1 MKNIGFE
8 DLKLAIIGAGKNLE
22 TNKEYV
28 NGLNVFPV
36 PDGDTGTNMSLTMKS
51 VRSKLESAEE
61 NMKSVAKALSTGSL
75 MGARG
80 NSGVILSQ
88 LCRGAAKVFE
98 QVNEIEIINLVEAFE
113 SARDTAYKAVLK
125 PTEGTILTVSRLIA
139 EFARANFL
147 KYDDILVFLKDCIVA
162 GKDALN
168 KTPEMLPVLKE
179 AKVVDAGGQGLIFLL
194 EGAYRT
200 LNGEEVVDNLTENE
214 VEHINL
220 KKHIEHDSTIRPEDI
235 VYGYCTEFLILTDG
249 NESYEDFRDEIS
261 PYGDSIV
268 AVGTD
273 DMIKIHIHTD
283 DPGFVLGLARKKGEL
298 TGIKIENMRLQN
310 AEVIRLK
317 EEQEKAEKKAN
328 KKKYGFVSVSI
339 GEGFDEI
346 FTDLGVD
353 KLIKGGQTMNPS
365 TEDIIS
371 AVNSVNAE
379 NVFIFPNNK
388 NIILAAKQAIELVD
402 TNLVV
407 IETKSIPQAFTA
419 LINFDESKSATENW
433 EKMTESLDYV
443 TSLQLTYAIRDTK
456 NGDLYIEKEDF
467 IGLENGDIVVKGKE
481 INDTFKNLI
490 KHALTDDSGIISIYY
505 GEDITQ
511 EDAKKVH
518 DELEKEYPFVDIE
531 LYHGGQPLYYYI
543 AAIE

>member
-8 DLKLAIIGAGKNLE
+8 DLKLAIIGASMNLE

-51 VRSKLESAEE
+51 VRNKLESADPD
-61 NMKSVAKALSTGSL
+61 MKSVAKALSTGSL

-98 QVNEIEIINLVEAFE
+98 QVNTIEIINLVEAFE

-125 PTEGTILTVSRLIA
+125 PTEGTILTVSRIIA
-139 EFARANFL
+139 EFARNNFL
-147 KYDDILVFLKDCIVA
+147 KYDDILVFLKDCIIA

-200 LNGEEVVDNLTENE
+200 LNGEEIVDNLTDNE
-214 VEHINL
+214 VENINL
-220 KKHIEHDSTIRPEDI
+220 KKHVEHDSTIRPEDI

-261 PYGDSIV
+261 SYGDSIV

-283 DPGFVLGLARKKGEL
+283 DPGLVLGLARKKGEL

-310 AEVIRLK
+310 AEVIRMK
-317 EEQEKAEKKAN
+317 EEQEKVENKAN

-346 FTDLGVD
+346 FNDLGVD

-365 TEDIIS
+365 TEDIVD

-402 TNLVV
+402 TNLLV

-419 LINFDESKSATENW
+419 MINFDEFKSATENW
-433 EKMTESLDYV
+433 EEMTKSLKHV

-456 NGDLYIEKEDF
+456 SGDLDIAKDDF
-467 IGLENGDIVVKGKE
+467 IGLENGNIVVKGKE
-481 INDTFKNLI
+481 IDETFKNLI
-490 KHALTDDSGIISIYY
+490 EHALTDESGIISIYY
-505 GEDITQ
+505 GEDITD
-511 EDAKKVH
+511 EDAMKLRE
-518 DELEKEYPFVDIE
+518 DLEKEYPLVDIE

>member
-8 DLKLAIIGAGKNLE
+8 DLKLAIIGASKNLE

-51 VRSKLESAEE
+51 VRNKLESAEQ

-88 LCRGAAKVFE
+88 LCRGASKVFE
-98 QVNEIEIINLVEAFE
+98 QVNKIEIINLVEAFE

-125 PTEGTILTVSRLIA
+125 PTEGTILTVIRMIA
-139 EFARANFL
+139 EFAREKFL
-147 KYDDILVFLKDCIVA
+147 KYDDILEFLKDCIDA
-162 GKDALN
+162 GRDALN

-200 LNGEEVVDNLTENE
+200 LNGEEVVDNLTDSE
-214 VEHINL
+214 VENINL
-220 KKHIEHDSTIRPEDI
+220 KKHVEHDSTIRPEDI

-283 DPGFVLGLARKKGEL
+283 DPGFVLGLARQKGEL

-310 AEVIRLK
+310 AEVIRIK
-317 EEQEKAEKKAN
+317 EEQEKANKKAN

-339 GEGFDEI
+339 GDGFDEI

-353 KLIKGGQTMNPS
+353 KLIEGGQTMNPS
-365 TEDIIS
+365 TADIVE
-371 AVNSVNAE
+371 AVNGVNAE

-388 NIILAAKQAIELVD
+388 NIILAAKQAIDLVD
-402 TNLVV
+402 TNLLV

-419 LINFDESKSATENW
+419 MINFDESKSATENW
-433 EKMTESLDYV
+433 EKMTESLKYV

-456 NGDLYIEKEDF
+456 NGDLDISKDDF
-467 IGLENGDIVVKGKE
+467 IGLENGDIVVKGQE
-481 INDTFKNLI
+481 LNETFKNLI
-490 KHALTDDSGIISIYY
+490 KHAITDDSGIISIYY
-505 GEDITQ
+505 GEDITEKDAVKVQ
-511 EDAKKVH
+511 E
-518 DELEKEYPFVDIE
+518 ELEKEYPLVDIE

-543 AAIE
+543 ASIE